1 MQFLPHSNDISLV
14 IVPPKPDAIL
24 LQQDEF
30 SYCNLYSYRDS
41 EPSLVASDSSLSAS
55 SWNADVAS
63 ISRDVST
70 PSSPRLVKNSSASLD
85 APNITDNGA
94 ISTSVNDI
102 HNNNDR
108 QHSINSLIL
117 QRDPRNGA
125 FTFQVHAEYDLLLHV
140 QKDLDRYHHK
150 VARGALSS
158 SLGATSDVKQELE
171 PAQIIMKS
179 VDTYCLGK
187 QWMYHIGYEKAVA
200 VRNFLQCSLM
210 DFINRHSDELYRGH
224 VKKFNCVELGTYCG
238 YSALVLCHAIR
249 STLMELEAHE
259 DARAKYVDFEVFT
272 TEISSKLINV
282 AQSMFRLGKMDTF
295 VRPILLKEG
304 DVLSEVIKGHLNQDR
319 DGVENTGSKIAAA
332 QIDFLLLDHAKNLY
346 LPDLIDLENQDLL
359 AAGSYVSADN
369 VVFNRLDSY
378 RHHMAMLAREGIV
391 ETRLEEMNLEYSNNL
406 KDGIGECSF
415 RCAD

>member
-1 MQFLPHSNDISLV
+1 MLFLPPSNDINLV
-14 IVPPKPDAIL
+14 IVPPKPDASL

-30 SYCNLYSYRDS
+30 SYCNLYSYGAS
-41 EPSLVASDSSLSAS
+41 EPSLVASDISLSAS
-55 SWNADVAS
+55 SWNPAAASPIRDVA
-63 ISRDVST
+63 T
-70 PSSPRLVKNSSASLD
+70 PSSPRPVKIFPACHE
-85 APNITDNGA
+85 APNISDNGT
-94 ISTSVNDI
+94 IGTSINDI
-102 HNNNDR
+102 DNNNDR
-108 QHSINSLIL
+108 KHSINSLIL

-150 VARGALSS
+150 VGRGALSS
-158 SLGATSDVKQELE
+158 SLGATSDVKEELE
-171 PAQIIMKS
+171 PARIIMKS

-200 VRNFLQCSLM
+200 VSNFLQCSLL
-210 DFINRHSDELYRGH
+210 DFINRHSNELSSGH
-224 VKKFNCVELGTYCG
+224 VKKFTCVELGTYCG

-259 DARAKYVDFEVFT
+259 DARAKNVEFAVFT

-282 AQSMFRLGKMDTF
+282 AQSVFRLGKVDTF
-295 VRPILLKEG
+295 VRPILVKEG
-304 DVLSEVIKGHLNQDR
+304 DVLSEVIKGHLNKDM
-319 DGVENTGSKIAAA
+319 DGMENIVTSIATT

-346 LPDLIDLENQDLL
+346 LPDLIDLENHQLL

-378 RHHMAMLAREGIV
+378 RNHMAMLAREGIV

-406 KDGIGECSF
+406 KDGIGEFSF
-415 RCAD
+415 RCC